1 MSPKRPK
8 NGTNQRPKRPNC
20 PKQASE
26 MSELLLS
33 NSDMS
38 LGIRTAEPYGS
49 AAISP
54 HSLIGRM
61 TAAAET
67 DRAAYPYG
75 IATFVDEQGVVTT
88 IKVTADR
95 VEEALDRVRVRVFGA
110 RK

>member
-1 MSPKRPK
+1 MSLKRPK
-8 NGTNQRPKRPNC
+8 NGTNQRPNRPNR

-38 LGIRTAEPYGS
+38 LGIRTADPYGS

-54 HSLIGRM
+54 HSLISRM
-61 TAAAET
+61 TAEAET

-75 IATFVDEQGVVTT
+75 IATFVDEQGVITQVD
-88 IKVTADR
+88 ISRDPFGAVDR
-95 VEEALDRVRVRVFGA
+95 VCRRIFGGT
-110 RK
+110 K